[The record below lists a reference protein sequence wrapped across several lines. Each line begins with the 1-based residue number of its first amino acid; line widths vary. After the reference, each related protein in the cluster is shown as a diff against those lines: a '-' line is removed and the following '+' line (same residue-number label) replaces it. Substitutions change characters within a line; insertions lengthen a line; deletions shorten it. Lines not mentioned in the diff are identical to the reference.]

1 MPDVS
6 DYVTNLEQA
15 RLQVSQRL
23 RQITAEPKPS
33 YNINGQQI
41 SWNEYHKM
49 LLDSLKALNAAIA
62 AGEADSTPWE
72 EVLHGF

>member
-23 RQITAEPKPS
+23 RQITADPNPN
-33 YNINGQQI
+33 YNINGQNI
-41 SWNEYHKM
+41 SWTDYQKM
-49 LLDSLKALNAAIA
+49 LLDSLKALNKAIA
-62 AGEADSTPWE
+62 EGEADSTPWE
-72 EVLHGF
+72 EVIHGF